1 MGKVTVDDTAAFL
14 ARFESEST
22 GVFESSRVALGRKNF
37 MHGEVHGSRASLA
50 WNAEDPN
57 GLWFYS
63 LDDHPTI
70 RGFRRILMTEEEH
83 PYTKNW
89 WPTGHVLGYEH
100 TFVHAVVEL
109 LRAIHMGQKPE
120 PNFADGVSAQAV
132 PEAVLLSADS
142 RRWEK
147 VPS

>member
-14 ARFESEST
+14 ARFESEAT
-22 GVFESSRVALGRKNF
+22 GAFETSRVALGRKNF
-37 MHGEVHGSRASLA
+37 MHVEVHGSRASRA

-70 RGFRRILMTEEEH
+70 RGVRRILMTEEEH

-132 PEAVLLSADS
+132 LEAVLLSADS